1 MLVDQAGALIADILT
16 ANPSLSGISSAS
28 AILDTSNYTIQA
40 IAFGKGTSGYQN
52 HASLGGNITAGS
64 TRDVITVTPENLMDT
79 SSYQT
84 SALNY
89 PVMSYPDPRDIR
101 LEKRTTQTKVP
112 SFDLGHNLNA
122 INFSATNG
130 FGESSTQIGCY
141 PSSGGT
147 GYQVVTVDYAGNI
160 LTTIQSGIFHS
171 KYNLDAVMDPSGMVH
186 MTVANIDEGNAA
198 EIAGT
203 DTGLILA
210 SDNNSDNFS
219 STGRVNYITSV
230 SAGDFGAA
238 ALFGGIYGMGL
249 YYIDMKTM
257 LSEGKTPPY
266 GFDALNNE
274 RRYKLFAK
282 RVFSK
287 DLTHHADSTASDN
300 PADESG
306 LKSFESVNA
315 SFSSHE
321 TLNVLKIIWGI
332 EF

>member
-1 MLVDQAGALIADILT
+1 MLTDQAGALIADILT
-16 ANPSLSGISSAS
+16 ANPSLSGIASAS

-40 IAFGKGTSGYQN
+40 LAFGKGTSGFQN
-52 HASLGGNITAGS
+52 HASLGAQIGDGVSRPA
-64 TRDVITVTPENLMDT
+64 ITVTPENLMDT

-84 SALNY
+84 SALDY

-101 LEKRTTQTKVP
+101 LEKGTTQTKVVG
-112 SFDLGHNLNA
+112 FDLGHNLNA

-130 FGESSTQIGCY
+130 FGEFSTQIGCY

-147 GYQVVTVDYAGNI
+147 GYQVVTADPDGGI
-160 LTTIQSGIFHS
+160 LTTIQSGIFFS
-171 KYNLDAVMDPSGMVH
+171 KYNLDEVMDPSGMVH
-186 MTVANIDEGNAA
+186 MTVANIEDGNAA
-198 EIAGT
+198 DIAGT
-203 DTGLILA
+203 GSGLILA
-210 SDNNSDNFS
+210 SDSNSSDFS
-219 STGRVNYITSV
+219 STGRVLYITSV
-230 SAGDFGAA
+230 SGGDLGAA

-274 RRYKLFAK
+274 RRYKLFSK
-282 RVFSK
+282 KVFTK
-287 DLTHHADSTASDN
+287 DLTHHADSTATDS

-306 LKSFESVNA
+306 LKSFENVNA
-315 SFSSHE
+315 SFASHG